1 MPSDF
6 LSGES
11 LYRDVVT
18 YSQFGEHRTATDGE
32 NKTTDWITERLE
44 AAGLQTSFQ
53 SFPVETYFV
62 SETSL
67 IVDGQQIDC
76 FPLWPP
82 CWTGSHPVRAPLAP
96 LGATADQQKGRI
108 ALLKASPSFGA
119 LPFLSSEEDA
129 TLFHAVADAGALAVV
144 VVGSG
149 LSGEIH
155 AYNTPDDTDVSPV
168 PAVQVSARYEPVLVA
183 AARQGTKVSLLLDGR
198 TEPQAEARNVFGRL
212 YRGKNL
218 IVISTP
224 KSGWFTC
231 AGERGPGVALFL
243 ALACWVS
250 QRKSQTSYLFDANT
264 GHEIGGL
271 GVRRFFEELAPTP
284 DQVLAWIHLGANIAT
299 WEWEES
305 PTGLQK
311 HARPENYRI
320 ICHSPD
326 FLPLLNSAFAHLP
339 GLQPVAG
346 RGIGE
351 MRLMI
356 QEGYHGFG
364 FNGGAY
370 RFFHTP
376 VDLPEQATAPELLE
390 PVALALTRAL
400 ESIESLGK

>member
-1 MPSDF
+1 MTADF

-11 LYRDVVT
+11 LYRDVVA
-18 YSQFGEHRTATDGE
+18 YSQFGVHRTATDGE
-32 NKTTDWITERLE
+32 NKTTDWIVERLE

-53 SFPVETYFV
+53 SFPVKTYFV
-62 SETSL
+62 GETSL
-67 IVDGQQIDC
+67 IVDGQQLDC

-82 CWTGSHPVRAPLAP
+82 CWTGPRPVQAPLAP
-96 LGATADQQKGRI
+96 PEASAEQQKGRI
-108 ALLKASPSFGA
+108 ALLKPSPSYGA
-119 LPFLSSEEDA
+119 LPFLSSEDDTNLLRTA
-129 TLFHAVADAGALAVV
+129 ARAGALAVIV
-144 VVGSG
+144 ISSG
-149 LSGEIH
+149 PSGEIH
-155 AYNTPDDTDVSPV
+155 AYNTPGGTDISPV
-168 PAVQVSARYEPVLVA
+168 PAVQVPARYEPVLVTA
-183 AARQGTKVSLLLDGR
+183 AGRGTEVSLLSHGK

-243 ALACWVS
+243 ALARWVS
-250 QRKSQTSYLFDANT
+250 QRRSQTSYLFDANT
-264 GHEIGGL
+264 CHEIGGL
-271 GVRRFFEELAPTP
+271 GVRRFVEELAPPP

-305 PTGLQK
+305 PAGLQK

-320 ICHSPD
+320 VCDSTDI
-326 FLPLLNSAFAHLP
+326 LPLVNNAFAHLP
-339 GLQPVAG
+339 GLKPIVG
-346 RGIGE
+346 RGLGE

-356 QEGYHGFG
+356 QTGYHGFG

-376 VDLPEQATAPELLE
+376 ADIPEQATAPELLE

-400 ESIESLGK
+400 ESIEALGM